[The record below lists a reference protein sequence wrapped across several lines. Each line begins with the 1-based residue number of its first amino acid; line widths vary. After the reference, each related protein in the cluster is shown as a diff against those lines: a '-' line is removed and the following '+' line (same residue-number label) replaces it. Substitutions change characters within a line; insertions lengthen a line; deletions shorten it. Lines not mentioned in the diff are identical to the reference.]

1 MFRRASAALSALAL
15 GAALAAC
22 AGPDVD
28 RTVSGFDYKAYYT
41 DLNNCR
47 GGSAFE
53 AALETTGIGLWGGLV
68 GAYYGL
74 HLGFSANE
82 GAEGMLV
89 GAIIGAGAG
98 IGVGAY
104 ESVSEFND
112 GVSECLRVKGY
123 TVS

>member
-1 MFRRASAALSALAL
+1 GHLQSEPIGTGATDNAAGSATSMEVARIFQAL
-15 GAALAAC
+15 GIR
-22 AGPDVD
+22 PR
-28 RTVSGFDYKAYYT
+28 RTI
-41 DLNNCR
+41 R
-47 GGSAFE
+47 
-53 AALETTGIGLWGGLV
+53 IGLWGGLV